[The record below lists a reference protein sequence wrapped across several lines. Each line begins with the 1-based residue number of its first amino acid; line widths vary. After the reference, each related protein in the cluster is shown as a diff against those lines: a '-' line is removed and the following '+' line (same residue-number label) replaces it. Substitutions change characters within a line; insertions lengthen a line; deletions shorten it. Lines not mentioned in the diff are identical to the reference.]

1 LFLIEDRGPLHHRSQ
16 VFEVIMIRTQYTTED
31 LKKLPLRAIVAF
43 AARCA
48 RRVESISQFPADH
61 PQREARRVAID
72 NAIRLA
78 EEISR
83 GSACASTEPVLQALD
98 ATRAISGGGIGCE
111 CAAAAAAAAART
123 AATVWLVLNQG
134 EDDREAKRWTNTAE
148 ARSFLGRLANDTADV
163 VALDA
168 FTAAVEAANAVALDD
183 AFMRGAIQD
192 YERLLGLRLG
202 TYPQAGQPIDSSPDG
217 PLGPL

>member
-1 LFLIEDRGPLHHRSQ
+1 
-16 VFEVIMIRTQYTTED
+16 MIKTRYTAED

-48 RRVESISQFPADH
+48 RRVESISQSSVSN
-61 PQREARRVAID
+61 PQQEDRRMAID

-83 GSACASTEPVLQALD
+83 GSDPLSSAAVDQALA
-98 ATRAISGGGIGCE
+98 ATRALTSDSVKGE
-111 CAAAAAAAAART
+111 CATAAAAAAART

-134 EDDREAKRWTNTAE
+134 ESSRDTERWTNTPE
-148 ARSFLGRLANDTADV
+148 ARNYISHLTNVTADV
-163 VALDA
+163 VAMDA
-168 FTAAVEAANAVALDD
+168 FTAAVEAASAD
-183 AFMRGAIQD
+183 AYSDNFMRGAIHD
-192 YERLLGLRLG
+192 YESLLGLSLG
-202 TYPQAGQPIDSSPDG
+202 TYPEAGRPIDPSPDG

>member
-1 LFLIEDRGPLHHRSQ
+1 
-16 VFEVIMIRTQYTTED
+16 MIRTQYTTED

-48 RRVESISQFPADH
+48 RRVEPIAQLPAGH
-61 PQREARRVAID
+61 PQHEARRLAID

-98 ATRAISGGGIGCE
+98 ATRAIPGGGIGCE
-111 CAAAAAAAAART
+111 CAVAAAAAAART

-134 EDDREAKRWTNTAE
+134 ESDRGADRWTNTPE
-148 ARSFLGRLANDTADV
+148 ARSYLAHLANVTADV

-168 FTAAVEAANAVALDD
+168 FTAAVEAASAVAHDD
-183 AFMRGAIQD
+183 TFMRGAIHD
-192 YERLLGLRLG
+192 YETLLGLHLG
-202 TYPQAGQPIDSSPDG
+202 TYPQAGQPIDPSPDG